1 MFCKSCGNR
10 LGPEDTVCAHCGAP
24 APFASQHPA
33 QPEPNDAHMPQK
45 PVTPETLLT
54 PETTPEKTEEPA
66 VAEETLKAEAFAAAE
81 DAPEAEDPAAEEA
94 PAAPEADASAA
105 EDAVPEEAPAAE
117 ETPAVQAASQ
127 PKAPAA
133 PQNPPHAPHPA
144 RESRKARSSAA
155 WVKALCVLCAV
166 AIVALTAVN
175 AFTDVFQTDNDAVKT
190 VARSALPETG
200 KEGCLEFLSSFAP
213 FYGKTIN
220 FEELGHYAFLD
231 LLEPGNANGL
241 YASFYHTPDPV
252 TDKADPAGRFA
263 LEGGGWRYYKI
274 PFSEL
279 ANIASRFDLD
289 LIGCANRADCYF
301 YDGYYYFSA
310 LETETGAKR
319 DATLTLNTSKR
330 TEDGSYYLVCE
341 TQDGTPVYCLVRL
354 TKEGTTSS
362 WDLLSLSA
370 EPLFTD
376 DGMPVA
382 VQNGGVLTY
391 EMRQRVITAKADDKT
406 EYATY
411 VIDYPYFTDVTDRT
425 ATTINT
431 LYGEIIKSYKEKA
444 AEAEESYQRY
454 LRRGYDTDLLPA
466 YTYVISTVTYNKNG
480 HISLLDEVVSYT
492 PEDIAKAR
500 KKAQK
505 EAEETGTLAEL
516 PPVPLFPSVTYS
528 GVTVDVQ
535 TGEILKKDAVFGT
548 DFSRYQDALARVFSE
563 TNAVSS
569 DQFEKTGREIYDSTW
584 FLSDDGIRFCYLKGD
599 DYVRF
604 VTLPF
609 SAVDYPF

>member
-1 MFCKSCGNR
+1 MFCKACGNR
-10 LGPEDTVCAHCGAP
+10 LGPEDTFCAHCGAP
-24 APFASQHPA
+24 VPGAARPSE
-33 QPEPNDAHMPQK
+33 PEPEQLTEA
-45 PVTPETLLT
+45 PV
-54 PETTPEKTEEPA
+54 PA
-66 VAEETLKAEAFAAAE
+66 DDLFAPIE
-81 DAPEAEDPAAEEA
+81 D
-94 PAAPEADASAA
+94 PAAPEASLAETEAPAEEPAA
-105 EDAVPEEAPAAE
+105 QEAPAAE
-117 ETPAVQAASQ
+117 ETPAEEAAADE
-127 PKAPAA
+127 PAVAEEPTAEEPAAEDEVPAEEAPAPEEPATEKAAPGAPTPTPAA
-133 PQNPPHAPHPA
+133 PALHPV

-175 AFTDVFQTDNDAVKT
+175 AFTDVFETDNDAVKT
-190 VARSALPETG
+190 VALSALPETE
-200 KEGCLEFLSSFAP
+200 KESCLEFLSNFVP

-241 YASFYHTPDPV
+241 YASFYHTPDPI
-252 TDKADPAGRFA
+252 TDKADPAERFA

-274 PFSEL
+274 AFSEL
-279 ANIASRFDLD
+279 ANIASQFDLD
-289 LIGCANRADCYF
+289 LIGCANRADYYF

-341 TQDGTPVYCLVRL
+341 TQDGTPVYCLVKL
-354 TKEGTTSS
+354 TKEGETSV

-370 EPLFTD
+370 DPLFGD
-376 DGMPVA
+376 DGLPVA
-382 VQNGGVLTY
+382 AQNGGVLHY

-411 VIDYPYFTDVTDRT
+411 VIDYPYFTDVTDKT
-425 ATTINT
+425 AITINT
-431 LYGEIIKSYKEKA
+431 LYGEIIKSYKQKA

-454 LRRGYDTDLLPA
+454 LKRGYDTSLLPA

-480 HISLLDEVVSYT
+480 HISLLDEVATYA
-492 PEDIAKAR
+492 PESIAKAR
-500 KKAQK
+500 KKAQTA
-505 EAEETGTLAEL
+505 AEESGTLAEL

-528 GVTVDVQ
+528 GYTVDVQ

-548 DFSRYQDALARVFSE
+548 DFTRYRDELARVFSE
-563 TNAVSS
+563 TYQLSS
-569 DQFEKTGREIYDSTW
+569 DQFEKAGRAIYDSTW
-584 FLSDDGIRFCYLKGD
+584 FLAEDGIRFCYLHGD

-604 VTLPF
+604 VTLPY
-609 SAVDYPF
+609 SAVDYQF